1 MRPASSFLFIQLSN
15 ARIIQGNL
23 AILYKSRARIGSMA
37 VKWLIRGQSDSLK
50 APSKHIEAGTVRPE
64 F

>member
-15 ARIIQGNL
+15 ARIKTDK
-23 AILYKSRARIGSMA
+23 LYKNNICSEI
-37 VKWLIRGQSDSLK
+37 SLTEK
-50 APSKHIEAGTVRPE
+50 EKYAIILVFDT